1 MTRDHVGATSA
12 GRPELQALRRREH
25 PGLLTA
31 AREVTGLAQHNSSVT
46 VRLDAIADPGIDAG
60 VVNTTSSQDR
70 GAAGTA
76 IRRVLAVVTG
86 VWAAVLMTASP
97 ALADDSS
104 FLNEVQ
110 MNGTTTEDGQSLWW
124 GHAICTDL
132 QNGVS
137 VRTIYQAVA
146 KQTRANRTVGF
157 MGSAVRNLCPEQMP
171 TLQAG
176 IGSL

>member
-1 MTRDHVGATSA
+1 MSVRS
-12 GRPELQALRRREH
+12 
-25 PGLLTA
+25 LL
-31 AREVTGLAQHNSSVT
+31 
-46 VRLDAIADPGIDAG
+46 AG
-60 VVNTTSSQDR
+60 V
-70 GAAGTA
+70 
-76 IRRVLAVVTG
+76 AVAVATLG
-86 VWAAVLMTASP
+86 VGVSAPAT

-104 FLNEVQ
+104 FLNEVGL
-110 MNGTTTEDGQSLWW
+110 NGTYTEDGKSLWW

-157 MGSAVRNLCPEQMP
+157 MGSAVRNLCPEQMA